1 MNLIN
6 IIFNKFIKK
15 MGAVCSNCN
24 MKYYF
29 DDENVNNK
37 SIIIDN
43 LPKIKDYFKDNERI
57 NVKRKTEKNEKSQY
71 NRIITRVLKEEK
83 IKKSRPRR
91 KTTIRNTL
99 LIQSMVNEVIK
110 EYNSTNGDL
119 EENEKFKD

>member
-1 MNLIN
+1 
-6 IIFNKFIKK
+6 

-29 DDENVNNK
+29 NDENVNNK

-57 NVKRKTEKNEKSQY
+57 NVKRKTEKNQKSQY

-83 IKKSRPRR
+83 IQKSRPRR

-119 EENEKFKD
+119 EENEKFKE